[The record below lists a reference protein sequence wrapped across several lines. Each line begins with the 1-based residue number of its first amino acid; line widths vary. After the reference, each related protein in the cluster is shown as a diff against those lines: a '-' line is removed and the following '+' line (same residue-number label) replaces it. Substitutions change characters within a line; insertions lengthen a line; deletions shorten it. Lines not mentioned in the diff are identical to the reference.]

1 MKIQHRGSAFH
12 SGQVVSSSGH
22 YKISHQPHALGWD
35 IALLRGNY
43 FPSCAICNAPVQ
55 FRLTQSVAVES
66 EQERFRLL
74 CEPMPA
80 HSAVLS

>member
-1 MKIQHRGSAFH
+1 MRIQNRESTFH
-12 SGQVVSSSGH
+12 SGQIVSTSGH
-22 YKISHQPHALGWD
+22 YKISHRPHALGSD
-35 IALLRGNY
+35 IALLQGNY
-43 FPSCAICNAPVQ
+43 FPSCAICKAPVQ

-66 EQERFRLL
+66 AQERFRLL